1 MRLDGTGRSVAMERA
16 LGHAGKN
23 FDEDV
28 VTILLVHV
36 RVLDHSGAVVEEGA
50 VEEPVDK
57 ENVADDVD
65 QIEDFTSDVS

>member
-16 LGHAGKN
+16 LSHAGKD